1 MREKTIIFRK
11 QYCNTIGKQY
21 YRGYRAFEKKGKQLM
36 YANVFSYS

>member
-21 YRGYRAFEKKGKQLM
+21 YRAFEKKGKQLM